1 MIKTHATVGLI
12 QRWTS
17 LQLDTTFRIILIISS
32 DVVLFSSSLKTHT
45 NKRIIW
51 FFFFKLMCNAAASNS
66 HSGACLT
73 CLCIKSLSADR
84 LQEKK
89 LSQRLWLKKNK
100 YSSGSAWRLV
110 GEVVFEEEEEEGRN
124 TKKIPIPAGGSLV
137 NVQRDVKN
145 SISNFI
151 NFRQTPDSL
160 QAVTCLLV
168 LRVHAEW
175 RGKRW

>member
-1 MIKTHATVGLI
+1 
-12 QRWTS
+12 
-17 LQLDTTFRIILIISS
+17 
-32 DVVLFSSSLKTHT
+32 
-45 NKRIIW
+45 
-51 FFFFKLMCNAAASNS
+51 MCNAAASNS

-137 NVQRDVKN
+137 NVQRDVKD

-175 RGKRW
+175 RGKR